1 MAITAQKLLPRTKVL
16 KPVTPNLKPSS
27 SSGEE
32 GLKSI
37 SIKLDTINS
46 VFLNT
51 FILNQKNRQ
60 IKRREEEEKRRK
72 ERENELEK
80 GRAKKDPKKLLKLP
94 GASLGE
100 RIQNFLAMTLLGWVV
115 DKFAKMSNWLKGFLE
130 MLKPIF
136 SFLDTALTTIFNS
149 SIFLIESFYTGM
161 EKLEQ
166 AVEDIGGKKAKTI
179 FDKFTKEFNKFL
191 NATLIMGMLWTK
203 PPLPPKP
210 PRLPKPPGGG
220 GAKITPSAGK
230 QLTIPGLKIPGDSV
244 GSKLIKGAKLGIKPG
259 IGAGIFTGL
268 FDFVYGLLS
277 GESLTR
283 ASVTAVGTGI
293 GTWIGTVIGGMIL
306 TAAGIGTGGWGL
318 VLTPLI
324 LGGSQVAGATIGSMI
339 TESLYDWAVSLF
351 GGEKRS
357 RGGQLAKRSKN
368 RKSSRIK
375 QTPVI
380 PLRLSKTLLS
390 RSDRQFLKSVYR
402 SEDASMILHNASNK
416 AKKGIIGGMMGVGI
430 DMTLG
435 KHPTQDTKSSIAD
448 SLISFMSQRSV
459 MGKDIKGEIGE
470 EIDTTYSRIRPL
482 IREKPDVATKPS
494 YDTQE
499 NNTLLV
505 KTYWVRRRAARRGL
519 LA

>member
-27 SSGEE
+27 SSGDE

-94 GASLGE
+94 GVSLGE
-100 RIQNFLAMTLLGWVV
+100 RIQNFLSLTLLGWVV

-161 EKLEQ
+161 GKIEQ
-166 AVEDIGGKKAKTI
+166 AVEDIGGKKAKTT

-203 PPLPPKP
+203 PPLLPKP
-210 PRLPKPPGGG
+210 SKLPKPPSRGGV
-220 GAKITPSAGK
+220 KISGSAGGK
-230 QLTIPGLKIPGDSV
+230 QLTIPGLKIPGDSL
-244 GSKLIKGAKLGIKPG
+244 GSKLIRGAKSGIKPG

-277 GESLTR
+277 GESLRR

-293 GTWIGTVIGGMIL
+293 GAWIGTVIGGMIL

-368 RKSSRIK
+368 RKSPRIK
-375 QTPVI
+375 QTSVI
-380 PLRLSKTLLS
+380 PLQLSKTILS
-390 RSDRQFLKSVYR
+390 RSDRHFLKSVYR
-402 SEDASMILHNASNK
+402 SDDATMILHNASNR

-435 KHPTQDTKSSIAD
+435 KHPTENSKSLIAD
-448 SLISFMSQRSV
+448 SLISFMSQRSI
-459 MGKDIKGEIGE
+459 MGKDIKREIG
-470 EIDTTYSRIRPL
+470 TTYSRIRPL
-482 IREKPDVATKPS
+482 IRKKPGLDTKPS